1 MPSKTQPLSRFPFLN
16 TDDLYTARKKQQV
29 IWGRHKSRVIG
40 GNKYHTIH
48 NRAELPGGALN
59 FLDCSSSVQAKAA
72 SPHDQYWLLSPI
84 EGHLE
89 IEVNGQNFAA
99 SKTRA
104 VLQSPWES
112 YSFRSTPT
120 KAFILEISEQSL
132 RKVLPDG
139 FLGCFGY
146 SFEGS
151 FRNAIQQLL
160 FGLAGVLDDWATGAV
175 GTKKL
180 PSFLKHLELAV
191 LHCLVEAIRD
201 QETGSFAGSVVGNMP
216 LTAIRTFMNDNLAN
230 DLSVGDI
237 AEAAGVSIRTLQKGF
252 ADHYFMSPNKMLTT
266 MRLDKARELLKSRKG
281 PASVGAACKA
291 VGFGHAGRFSK
302 EYADRFG
309 ETPSETLRQR
319 IT

>member
-1 MPSKTQPLSRFPFLN
+1 MPSKTQPLSRYPFLN

-29 IWGRHKSRVIG
+29 IWGIHKSRVVG
-40 GNKYHTIH
+40 GKKYQLTH

-59 FLDCSSSVQAKAA
+59 FIDCSSSIQANAA
-72 SPHDQYWLLSPI
+72 SLHQQYWLLSPI

-104 VLQSPWES
+104 VLQSPWEN
-112 YSFRSTPT
+112 YSFRATPA
-120 KAFILEISEQSL
+120 KAFILEISEPSL

-139 FLGCFGY
+139 FRGCFGY

-160 FGLAGVLDDWATGAV
+160 VGLAGVLNDWATGAV
-175 GTKKL
+175 GTKKP
-180 PSFLKHLELAV
+180 PSFLKHMELAV
-191 LHCLVEAIRD
+191 LHCLAEAIRD
-201 QETGSFAGSVVGNMP
+201 QETGGFAGSVVGNMP
-216 LTAIRTFMNDNLAN
+216 LTAVRTFMSDHLAEE
-230 DLSVGDI
+230 LSVKEI
-237 AEAAGVSIRTLQKGF
+237 AEAAGVSIRTLQNGF
-252 ADHYFMSPNKMLTT
+252 ADHYFMSPKQMLTT

-281 PASVGAACKA
+281 PDSVGAVCKA

-302 EYADRFG
+302 EYAERFG